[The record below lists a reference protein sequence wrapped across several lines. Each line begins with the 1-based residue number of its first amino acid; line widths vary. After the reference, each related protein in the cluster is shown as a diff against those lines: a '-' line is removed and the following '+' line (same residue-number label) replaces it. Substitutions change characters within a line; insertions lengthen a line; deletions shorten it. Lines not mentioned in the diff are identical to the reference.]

1 MSDVRDRTSDEFV
14 RTTYRERAPSRHLHD
29 HVVCF
34 WHRPGDAP
42 ASSARILPDGCIDL
56 IWIDDQPPF
65 ISGPMTVSVVPTPS
79 TGEEIIGVR
88 LRPGTAATLL
98 GISARELLDQH
109 VPLRDIWPRDRCQ
122 PWAEAAIGDD
132 LSTRIETI
140 SAAMGSR
147 LERVAPPDPFV
158 SDAARWIAAH
168 PSRGVEA
175 LTRLSGLSAR
185 QIRRRFDDA
194 IGHGPKKLQRILRLQ
209 RLLWL
214 ASQEDVAGR
223 NLADLSFAAGYADQ
237 PHMTRE
243 VVALAGVTPTRLL
256 LGPDPAS
263 AVSVLFKT
271 PPR

>member
-1 MSDVRDRTSDEFV
+1 MTDRDERARSA
-14 RTTYRERAPSRHLHD
+14 YREVASPPHLRD

-34 WHRPGDAP
+34 WHRPGGAP
-42 ASSARILPDGCIDL
+42 ASSARILPDGCIDVL
-56 IWIDDQPPF
+56 WIDDQSPV
-65 ISGPMTVSVVPTPS
+65 IAGPMSVSIVPATPA
-79 TGEEIIGVR
+79 GVNIIGVR
-88 LRPGTAATLL
+88 LRPGAASTLL

-109 VPLRDIWPRDRCQ
+109 VLLRDIWPRDRHQ

-175 LTRLSGLSAR
+175 LIRLAGLSAR

-194 IGHGPKKLQRILRLQ
+194 IGYSPKKLQRILRLQ
-209 RLLWL
+209 RFLWL
-214 ASQEDVAGR
+214 ASQEDIAGR
-223 NLADLSFAAGYADQ
+223 SLAGLSFAAGYADQ